1 MNEIEFFS
9 LILMFFIRLLGILF
23 SLEFYMDSKML
34 RYKFFMLGWFFLMLG
49 GVFPFLST
57 NKDAFVIINFFSFLN
72 NFFTHVGGVFLT
84 LAFLS
89 YFIKFNL
96 FKASLI
102 ALVISGGPII
112 LLFMMITSF
121 SPNFL
126 FIMIVAIYSYILLI
140 LMTSRKRKLLS
151 VKRSM
156 YWFFVLLFFG
166 IAHVLNSITYLFTSH
181 ENITTK
187 EIIYYFFS
195 VNLMVL
201 LLLFFIHLEHEISTN
216 QKLDLKDKYSH
227 SLGNELQAILSGIEL
242 IELKKETSVQSQESI
257 KIIKNKV
264 IEASKFL
271 EEIRKL

>member
-57 NKDAFVIINFFSFLN
+57 NENAFVIINFFSFLN

-126 FIMIVAIYSYILLI
+126 FIMIVAIHSYILLI